1 MHGNGRWPAVVALA
15 VLGGA
20 QAAFGAEAWS
30 LKFAVGTE
38 TPLAAETEYG
48 CYPAKGSDW
57 AVLDIA
63 KATPPPYDRRG
74 GQHGDVDGDG
84 R

>member
-1 MHGNGRWPAVVALA
+1 MHGKWRVPALVSAM

-20 QAAFGAEAWS
+20 QAAFGAGAVS
-30 LKFAVGTE
+30 LKFAVGAE

-63 KATPPPYDRRG
+63 KATPPVRPTGRTARRRG
-74 GQHGDVDGDG
+74 